1 MSNEYPWIPFGEPS
15 AGQQGDVATGNPP
28 RDPVGAPS
36 VGSGTPWDPP
46 RPRPTRE
53 RGAGGWRAALI
64 GGVVGAVVA
73 SGITA
78 GILALD
84 DDGGA
89 TRTRTV
95 VRTEGSSRPSTVI
108 TEPGD
113 IKAILDKVQPAVV
126 RLAVDGSQGVGEGSG
141 FIISDDG
148 VIVTNSH
155 VVAGADRIE
164 VTLDTGETR
173 PAEILGVD
181 QVGSDLAVIK
191 IDGEGLPVAE
201 LGDSDALQVGDQVVA
216 IGNALGL
223 DGAPSVTSGIVSA
236 LQRWIQED
244 ETGALLTDVI
254 QTDAAINPGNSG
266 GPLVNAS
273 GEVVG
278 INTAIYNPAAANN
291 VGFAISISSAAP
303 IIEDLREGRTPRVP
317 FLGVA
322 TTTVDPRSPAAEELG
337 VDRGAFVQRITPG
350 SPADEAGIRRGDVV
364 VEVAGQPVSGM
375 EEVAREVRRHE
386 VGETVEIVVVRDGD
400 ERTFEVELAER
411 PENF

>member
-1 MSNEYPWIPFGEPS
+1 MSNEYPGIPFGEPS
-15 AGQQGDVATGNPP
+15 TGRQGGLTTGNPP
-28 RDPVGAPS
+28 SDAREAPS
-36 VGSGTPWDPP
+36 ARSRAPWDPP

-53 RGAGGWRAALI
+53 RGAGGWRAALV
-64 GGVVGAVVA
+64 GGLVGAVVA
-73 SGITA
+73 SGVTA
-78 GILALD
+78 GILAFD
-84 DDGGA
+84 DED

-95 VRTEGSSRPSTVI
+95 VRTEAGSRPSTVI
-108 TEPGD
+108 AEPGD

-126 RLAVDGSQGVGEGSG
+126 RLSVDGRQGNGEGSG
-141 FIISDDG
+141 FVISDDG

-155 VVAGADRIE
+155 VVDGATRIE
-164 VTLDTGETR
+164 VTLDTGEIQR
-173 PAEILGVD
+173 AEILGVD
-181 QVGSDLAVIK
+181 PVGSDLAVIK
-191 IDGEGLPVAE
+191 IDAEGLPVAE

-291 VGFAISISSAAP
+291 VGFAIAISSAAP
-303 IIEDLREGRTPRVP
+303 IIEDLREGRTPQVP

-322 TTTVDPRSPAAEELG
+322 TTTVRPGSPAAEELG
-337 VDRGAFVQRITPG
+337 VAQGAFVQRITPG
-350 SPADEAGIRRGDVV
+350 SPADDAGIRRGDVIT
-364 VEVAGQPVSGM
+364 EVAGRRITGM
-375 EEVAREVRRHE
+375 EVVAREVRRHE
-386 VGETVEIVVVRDGD
+386 VGETVKVVVVRDGD
-400 ERTFEVELAER
+400 EHTFEVELSER
-411 PENF
+411 PQNL